1 VKKDGIE
8 VPENWEVKALNKVA
22 KIIVSNVD
30 KKSDEEEIKV
40 RLCNYMDV
48 YANREITKEI
58 LFMEATATAE
68 EVEKFKLKVNDVI
81 ITKDSESP
89 DDIAV
94 PTVVKETFENL
105 VCGYHLALLRPNDDL
120 NGYFLMLQF
129 LQYNAKVHFG
139 SLASGS
145 TRFGLSLG
153 TIQNFKIIVP
163 EIKEQELIVER
174 ISSIDILIEQEKIN
188 LNKYRSLKT
197 GLMQDLLNGKIRVR

>member
-1 VKKDGIE
+1 MKKDGIE